1 MPHKNGAF
9 EPKDP
14 RIINLYED
22 DDDEDEL
29 DDWSL
34 STTSDAT
41 PRPRRKKTGTQA
53 LVEFLNTTSPEEF
66 EKKSSSSST
75 TTTPATTPTKRSSNL
90 FFRRRNKNK
99 PPTAPSSTSSTPT
112 PSSASYLSS
121 SSVATSTTL
130 SRPDVIP
137 SSLAAPNTIH
147 RKNYIEI
154 IPNHILGNPN
164 LSSHANSSTS
174 LSRVASRTPSLAS
187 RHSTIRR
194 SIISNS
200 DQQAQQVQSPV
211 LPNNRNPA
219 TKQRESS
226 LYSDS
231 IRHSMS
237 TKSHSLRGRPLMR
250 HDTDATFGT
259 KSSAASAAMIAAVQ
273 QQQQQQQQGGIFQ
286 RRPSEHTFG
295 GQLEQGHSSSSVIGG
310 LANTVI
316 GSSSLSTTQPGDGI
330 HNQQQLE
337 ERDRKATETLVN
349 HFTSQD
355 DLETVESALLQR
367 LERFK
372 LSKMDKPSDVVAAG
386 LATEHVRALQ
396 VSTQEY
402 ESFDPYH
409 GIDSSPD
416 NQLKMKKKKI
426 RHMQVQTMPLDL
438 SSSSSSSMASPLEPS
453 LSTRS
458 STLSTTTTTST
469 TNIASTQT
477 SNNHHPN
484 ADVPSPTSNNN
495 NSSNCNSHT
504 NEDPMIAQLQQQL
517 AEEQKQRKRLEAAL
531 EETCDHF
538 EVLSGMAYQK
548 LRELWEERTRWENAC
563 IELRDRLLE
572 MNHHQ
577 GLTSSSI
584 EDLNDFANSE
594 YIVEEQVKE
603 GVSLNK

>member
-1 MPHKNGAF
+1 MSPMPHKNTF

-22 DDDEDEL
+22 DEDEDEL

-66 EKKSSSSST
+66 EKKSSTSSSST
-75 TTTPATTPTKRSSNL
+75 ITTPPTTTNTTKRSSNL

-121 SSVATSTTL
+121 SSVTTATTFN
-130 SRPDVIP
+130 RHDVIP
-137 SSLAAPNTIH
+137 SASSSSSATVAAGAAAPNTIH

-164 LSSHANSSTS
+164 LASHANSSTS
-174 LSRVASRTPSLAS
+174 LSRVTSRTPSLAS

-200 DQQAQQVQSPV
+200 DQQSPV
-211 LPNNRNPA
+211 LPSNRNPA

-273 QQQQQQQQGGIFQ
+273 QQG

-295 GQLEQGHSSSSVIGG
+295 GQLEHHTPSSSSILGE
-310 LANTVI
+310 LTNTVT
-316 GSSSLSTTQPGDGI
+316 GATTQTDNVI
-330 HNQQQLE
+330 HNQHQLE
-337 ERDRKATETLVN
+337 ERDRKATELLVN
-349 HFTSQD
+349 HFSSQD

-372 LSKMDKPSDVVAAG
+372 LSKMDKPSNVVAAG

-409 GIDSSPD
+409 GIDHPD
-416 NQLKMKKKKI
+416 HLSKSKKKKI

-438 SSSSSSSMASPLEPS
+438 AAA
-453 LSTRS
+453 
-458 STLSTTTTTST
+458 TTTTST
-469 TNIASTQT
+469 STSLEPSISSNSTRSITNI
-477 SNNHHPN
+477 NNHASN
-484 ADVPSPTSNNN
+484 TEVSSNNN
-495 NSSNCNSHT
+495 NNMNSINSNNNNNN
-504 NEDPMIAQLQQQL
+504 NEDPMIIQLQQQL

-577 GLTSSSI
+577 GLTSM
-584 EDLNDFANSE
+584 EDLNDFPNSE
-594 YIVEEQVKE
+594 YIIEEQVKE
-603 GVSLNK
+603 E